1 MTLSSTNDIPAET
14 LRKIIQQY
22 GTSICD
28 DPRRCE
34 ALLKDLCGEY
44 KREIHLLMGAH
55 YEKIPSELQ
64 RGLPLDLQRPRLAQ
78 QLVDDRGFDDVWA
91 EWAVNAWAYGLGLVQ
106 QPPSRVVAASQVRP
120 TQARPTQPSTVQA
133 YTPPSYTPPPP
144 PARVARPVSA
154 PVIQPDPTGDDFDII
169 DNGNQGGGRSRSW
182 FWVVLVFSI
191 IFLAFASGMA
201 IMTMMN
207 RSAPEASAPVVLPF
221 GTPTPSGPTPAA
233 VAQSTPTL
241 QTRVAATATV
251 STPTVAATATLTPT
265 ATPQL
270 ACTQAVAQ
278 ELASLYDR
286 ATLGCAVAGP
296 NIVWAAWESF
306 ERGAMLWRS
315 DTDLAYTFFSD
326 GQWSPINEHWDG
338 KDIPSRGTPPQGLQ
352 APVRGF
358 GYVWGIRDDFFN
370 RLGWA
375 REQEKGFCATIQ
387 PFEKGFILQSS
398 TIEFCTPDNLYNH
411 SRDGDWAPLFFAMME
426 GGQWRN
432 AGSASAPPPA
442 APPPAPAAQNPQTR
456 PAANGLFYASQANG
470 INLDATFDD
479 WPDHWLP
486 IAALIQGAENYK
498 NPQDISG
505 DFQAAWSPAGLFL
518 AVRVNDDKYRNGPD
532 GTDMWKGDALEIH
545 FDRQLAADYDQTT
558 ADADDYQVGV
568 SFGPKLRELRGYRWL
583 PREKEGSFRMEGAVR
598 EDKQGYQVEIL
609 LPWALFEQDGNLV
622 QVGQTFGFNISISD
636 NDDKEAAQQTVLS
649 ASPARTTFDNPTQ
662 WGTLIIQG

>member
-28 DPRRCE
+28 EPRRCE

-44 KREIHLLMGAH
+44 KREIHLLIGAQ
-55 YEKIPSELQ
+55 YEKVPSELQ
-64 RGLPLDLQRPRLAQ
+64 RGLPLDLQRPRLVQ
-78 QLVDDRGFDDVWA
+78 QLIDDRGFDDVWA
-91 EWAVNAWAYGLGLVQ
+91 EWAVNAWAYGLGIVQ
-106 QPPSRVVAASQVRP
+106 QPPSRVAAASQVRQP
-120 TQARPTQPSTVQA
+120 QARPAQP
-133 YTPPSYTPPPP
+133 YTPQPA
-144 PARVARPVSA
+144 PARIARPVSA
-154 PVIQPDPTGDDFDII
+154 PVSQPDPTGDDFDII
-169 DNGNQGGGRSRSW
+169 DNRTPSNGRSRTW
-182 FWVVLVFSI
+182 FWLVLVFSI

-207 RSAPEASAPVVLPF
+207 RSAPEANAPVVIPF
-221 GTPTPSGPTPAA
+221 GTPTSGVLTPTAI
-233 VAQSTPTL
+233 AQGTPTL

-251 STPTVAATATLTPT
+251 STPTPSATATLTPT

-278 ELASLYDR
+278 ELTSLYDR
-286 ATLGCAVAGP
+286 TTLGCAVAGP
-296 NIVWAAWESF
+296 NVVWAAWEPF

-315 DTDLAYTFFSD
+315 DTDLAYVFFND

-358 GYVWGIRDDFFN
+358 GYVWGVRDDFFN

-375 REQEKGFCATIQ
+375 REQEKGFCAMIQ
-387 PFEKGFILQSS
+387 PFDKGFILQSS
-398 TIEFCTPDNLYNH
+398 TVEFCTPDNLYNH
-411 SRDGDWAPLFFAMME
+411 SRDADWSPLFFAMLE

-432 AGSASAPPPA
+432 AGSASAPPT
-442 APPPAPAAQNPQTR
+442 PAPQPTAAAAQSPQTR
-456 PAANGLFYASQANG
+456 PQANGLFYASEAKG
-470 INLDATFDD
+470 INLDGAFDE
-479 WPDHWLP
+479 WPSQWTP
-486 IAALIQGAENYK
+486 IAALIQGAEEYK

-505 DFQAAWSPAGLFL
+505 DFQAAWSQAGLFL
-518 AVRVNDDKYRNGPD
+518 AVRVNDDKYRSGPD

-545 FDRQLAADYDQTT
+545 LDRQLAADYAQTN
-558 ADADDYQVGV
+558 ADGDDYQVGV
-568 SFGPKLRELRGYRWL
+568 SFGSKLNELRVYRWL
-583 PREKEGSFRMEGAVR
+583 PRAIEGEFKVEGAVR
-598 EDKQGYQVEIL
+598 GNIEGYQAEIL
-609 LPWALFEQDGNLV
+609 LPWALFEQDGSLI

-636 NDDKEAAQQTVLS
+636 NDDKAPAQQTVLS
-649 ASPARTTFDNPTQ
+649 ASPARTTFDNPTE